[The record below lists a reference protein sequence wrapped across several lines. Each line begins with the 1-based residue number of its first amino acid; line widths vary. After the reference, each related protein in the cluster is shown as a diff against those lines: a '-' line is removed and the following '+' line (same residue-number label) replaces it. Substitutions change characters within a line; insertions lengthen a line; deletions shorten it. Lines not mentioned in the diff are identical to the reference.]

1 MYDAGATVV
10 VADVV
15 CMVHDDM
22 DVGPLQ
28 NSFVETQGAIMIV
41 LLCVQRFGM
50 NEPTCGAVG
59 CCCNVCDIVGGV
71 SCACCGCCCC
81 GCCGEY
87 CMCAMCS
94 GVAVCCV
101 VDPVARMNGGCESE

>member
-15 CMVHDDM
+15 CVVHDDM

-28 NSFVETQGAIMIV
+28 NLFVETHGAIMIMF
-41 LLCVQRFGM
+41 LRVQRFGV

-59 CCCNVCDIVGGV
+59 CCCDVCDVVGGV

-81 GCCGEY
+81 GCCGKC
-87 CMCAMCS
+87 CMCAMCG
-94 GVAVCCV
+94 GVYIW
-101 VDPVARMNGGCESE
+101 